1 MNIVKST
8 IKGQILIPA
17 PIRKKY
23 HIVKDTPLHVYDE
36 GTRIVVEPLQS
47 DPVQE
52 GRGMLATKG
61 RVLQALLSDRKEEA
75 ER

>member
-8 IKGQILIPA
+8 VKGQVLIPA

-23 HIVKDTPLHVYDE
+23 HIGKDTPLRIYDE
-36 GTRIVVEPLQS
+36 GTRIVIEPVKI
-47 DPVQE
+47 DPVKE

-61 RVLQALLSDRKEEA
+61 RVLKALIADRKREA

>member
-1 MNIVKST
+1 MNTVKAT

-17 PIRKKY
+17 PIRRKY
-23 HIVKDTPLHVYDE
+23 HIVKDTPLHIYDE
-36 GTRIVVEPLQS
+36 GNRIIIEPVIN

-61 RVLQALLSDRKEEA
+61 RVLKALVADRTKEA

>member
-17 PIRKKY
+17 PIRRKY
-23 HIVKDTPLHVYDE
+23 QIIKDTPLRVYDE
-36 GTRIVVEPLQS
+36 GNRIVIEPVRN

-61 RVLQALLSDRKEEA
+61 RVLKALIADRKKEA